1 MAYVEQCVESGIKY
15 VSSNLIKEAVIQLR
29 NAEVLIDSYMA
40 INGRVSTYLMLA
52 VVINL
57 GICFYKSGLF
67 DEAYS
72 CFENSDMRIK
82 KEYSENDP
90 D

>member
-1 MAYVEQCVESGIKY
+1 MKHLT
-15 VSSNLIKEAVIQLR
+15 SSSIKEAILSLR
-29 NAEVLIDSYMA
+29 NAEVLIDTYMA
-40 INGRVSTYLMLA
+40 EDGRVSIHLMLA

-57 GICFYKSGLF
+57 GICFYKAGLF

-82 KEYSENDP
+82 REY
-90 D
+90 